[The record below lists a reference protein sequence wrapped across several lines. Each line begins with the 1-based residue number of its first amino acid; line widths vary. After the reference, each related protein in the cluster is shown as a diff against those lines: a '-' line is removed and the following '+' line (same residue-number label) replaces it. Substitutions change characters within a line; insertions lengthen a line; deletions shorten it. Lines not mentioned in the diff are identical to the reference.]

1 MNISGHRLPNC
12 RSRCDIDR
20 FCCHSGFGRS
30 GANIDRAEPAGE
42 FIATARIRIQR
53 KDAPQVVPAIW
64 RRLRPTPR
72 QRYLRQNWR
81 LCGRSNQR
89 QPALIRLRQSFTSG
103 TTRAPANTSARI
115 GKFTRV
121 YTGDAIPRRDA
132 HYRRGLTHEGNPNLE
147 IAASCKIISMAQCL
161 YRYSARRRCCSAA
174 VRPYWCQAP
183 QAGPRRSAH
192 R

>member
-1 MNISGHRLPNC
+1 MNFSAIACQTVAHVAIS
-12 RSRCDIDR
+12 I
-20 FCCHSGFGRS
+20 GFAAIAAS
-30 GANIDRAEPAGE
+30 GALAQTLTEPNPAGE
-42 FIATARIRIQR
+42 LHRHRPHPHPR
-53 KDAPQVVPAIW
+53 EDAPQVVPAIW

-81 LCGRSNQR
+81 LCGRPNQR